1 MIITQLSIRMKNQ
14 PGELSRLSDIL
25 GDEGI
30 NIRAINAAVNRDD
43 AFIHLVADDPG
54 KAETVLKGKGYE
66 PTRHEVIAVETPDH
80 PGGLNA
86 ILRPLKQEGINV
98 VFLYPVIGK
107 IRGNAVLIIGA
118 DPISKA
124 VTALEKH
131 YITILG
137 KEFFII

>member
-1 MIITQLSIRMKNQ
+1 MIITQLSIRIKNQ
-14 PGELSRLSDIL
+14 PGELSRVSDIL
-25 GDEGI
+25 GDEGV
-30 NIRAINAAVNRDD
+30 NIRALTAAVNQDD

-54 KAETVLKGKGYE
+54 KAEEVLKGKGYE
-66 PTRHEVIAVETPDH
+66 PVRHEVIAVETPDH

-86 ILRPLKQEGINV
+86 ILRPLKQDGVNV

-118 DPISKA
+118 EPIAKA
-124 VTALEKH
+124 VSALEKH

-137 KEFFII
+137 KEFYIL